1 MKLKEID
8 VDKIELY
15 GYRIHG
21 DGSITKGRKPLGQSP
36 NTTGYLKVMLDVAN
50 TKGTYL
56 VHRLIACKHVPKVDG
71 KLYVNHKDGN
81 RLNNAADN
89 LEWVTSSEN
98 MAHAYNVPVGS
109 REAAISLHSSGMTY
123 AAVARELG
131 VSSVSVRN
139 WVLGVNQAEV
149 KKKQREAA
157 KATGRLSYVNGHAR
171 IG

>member
-56 VHRLIACKHVPKVDG
+56 VHRLVACKHVPKVDG

-98 MAHAYNVPVGS
+98 AQHAYGIAPGTK
-109 REAAISLHSSGMTY
+109 EKAIAMRATGMTY
-123 AAVARELG
+123 KEIAQAVG
-131 VSSVSVRN
+131 VSAMSVSN
-139 WVLGVNQAEV
+139 WVTERDTAGEIRRR
-149 KKKQREAA
+149 RESA
-157 KATGRLSYVNGHAR
+157 KAAGRLSYVNGLTKV
-171 IG
+171 G